1 MALLRGS
8 VVFAAALGAM
18 PSRAAIPLTG
28 VQLCRAPWWSKKPF
42 YLRNPPYTIL
52 SPHEGQIQTRIHF
65 GEIASKAKG
74 SKGFKDGLPAV
85 AYAVKSEMK
94 GWTAPARMAKE
105 AYPSRARR
113 TVHTLDELRA
123 MLRE

>member
-18 PSRAAIPLTG
+18 PARPAIALTG

-52 SPHEGQIQTRIHF
+52 TPHKGQIETRVHF
-65 GEIASKAKG
+65 GEIAAAAKG
-74 SKGFKDGLPAV
+74 SKGFGPEGIPIV
-85 AYAVKSEMK
+85 ASKVKAGMK
-94 GWTAPARMAKE
+94 GYTAPSRLAKE

-113 TVHTLDELRA
+113 TVHTLAELKA
-123 MLRE
+123 ML

>member
-1 MALLRGS
+1 MALLRGG

-18 PSRAAIPLTG
+18 PARPAIALTG

-52 SPHEGQIQTRIHF
+52 SPHKGQIETRIHF
-65 GEIASKAKG
+65 GEIAAGAKG
-74 SKGFKDGLPAV
+74 SRGFKDGLPAV
-85 AYAVKSEMK
+85 AAAVKAGMK
-94 GWTAPARMAKE
+94 GYTAPSRMAKE

-113 TVHTLDELRA
+113 TVHTLDELKA
-123 MLRE
+123 ML